1 MENPNNIFDQ
11 VNPRKIDVP
20 EGDYFKQMASSII
33 ANQKATPKV
42 VPLYKKPVL
51 WITSVAATIA
61 LIIVFNMNASNEK
74 TFNIQLAFSEVSTN
88 EIISYVD
95 ENIDE
100 FELSEI
106 TVAIPE
112 SKLNEMEK
120 SQTVSSENE
129 NNLSFEN
136 ISDEE
141 IIEYLLDED
150 VELDELFI

>member
-1 MENPNNIFDQ
+1 
-11 VNPRKIDVP
+11 
-20 EGDYFKQMASSII
+20 
-33 ANQKATPKV
+33 TPKV

-74 TFNIQLAFSEVSTN
+74 TFNIQLAFNEVSTN

-120 SQTVSSENE
+120 SQAVSSDNE
-129 NNLSFEN
+129 SNLSFEN
-136 ISDEE
+136 ISGEE

>member
-20 EGDYFKQMASSII
+20 EGDYFKQMANSII
-33 ANQKATPKV
+33 ANQKATPKII
-42 VPLYKKPVL
+42 PLYKKTVF
-51 WITSVAATIA
+51 WITSVAATIT

-74 TFNIQLAFSEVSTN
+74 TFNIQLALNEVSAN

-112 SKLNEMEK
+112 NKLNEMGT
-120 SQTVSSENE
+120 SNTDSSENE

-136 ISDEE
+136 ISEEE

-150 VELDELFI
+150 VEMDELFI

>member
-11 VNPRKIDVP
+11 VNPRKIDIP
-20 EGDYFKQMASSII
+20 EGDYFKQMANSII
-33 ANQKATPKV
+33 ANQIVTPKV
-42 VPLYKKPVL
+42 IPLYKKPVF

-74 TFNIQLAFSEVSTN
+74 TFNIQLALNEVSTD

-106 TVAIPE
+106 TAAIPE
-112 SKLNEMEK
+112 RKLNEMEK
-120 SQTVSSENE
+120 EIALSSENVT
-129 NNLSFEN
+129 NLSFED
-136 ISDEE
+136 ISEEE

>member
-1 MENPNNIFDQ
+1 MENPNNIFDH
-11 VNPRKIDVP
+11 VNPRKVDIP
-20 EGDYFKQMASSII
+20 EGDYFKQMANSII
-33 ANQKATPKV
+33 ASQKAIPKV
-42 VPLYKKPVL
+42 IPLYKKTVF

-61 LIIVFNMNASNEK
+61 LIIVFNMNTSNEK
-74 TFNIQLAFSEVSTN
+74 TFNIQLALNDVSTN

-106 TVAIPE
+106 ADIIPE
-112 SKLNEMEK
+112 SKMEK
-120 SQTVSSENE
+120 FQAVSSENE

-136 ISDEE
+136 ISEEE

>member
-11 VNPRKIDVP
+11 VNPRKIDIP
-20 EGDYFKQMASSII
+20 EGDYFKQMANSII
-33 ANQKATPKV
+33 ANQIVTPKV
-42 VPLYKKPVL
+42 IPLYKKPVF

-74 TFNIQLAFSEVSTN
+74 TFNIQLALNEVSTD

-106 TVAIPE
+106 TAAIPDL
-112 SKLNEMEK
+112 KLKEMEK
-120 SQTVSSENE
+120 EKALSSENVT
-129 NNLSFEN
+129 NLSFED
-136 ISDEE
+136 ISEEE